1 MHAAISIIYMYMY
14 LSFGFINA
22 SLERNRTSYKIMKSI
37 INIFSAKNFNNIRQ
51 SE

>member
-1 MHAAISIIYMYMY
+1 MHAAISIIYM
-14 LSFGFINA
+14 FGFINA